1 MTAAQHRLLIEL
13 TGRISTRLATE
24 FEKRSG
30 PEGPNVGVTL
40 AERGKSGR
48 LEIPYA
54 LLQEAESD
62 LMARD
67 ALRVR
72 IKAARDRMLFRPPP
86 ARPRT
91 DIAPLGDPAVWNRGN
106 FGRGGAAAADGER
119 MIHVMLPVQ
128 YLREKGA
135 RLAEPEKR
143 LAFAVLQTV
152 MYDCGTVAKKA
163 NGRARGQNRQ
173 AYAQAMAYVA
183 SRDRSWPYSFE
194 NLCETIG
201 VDADLLRRQLAQGQ
215 VSSA

>member
-1 MTAAQHRLLIEL
+1 MGCGCGSKRRA
-13 TGRISTRLATE
+13 TGCSFA
-24 FEKRSG
+24 
-30 PEGPNVGVTL
+30 
-40 AERGKSGR
+40 
-48 LEIPYA
+48 
-54 LLQEAESD
+54 
-62 LMARD
+62 
-67 ALRVR
+67 
-72 IKAARDRMLFRPPP
+72 RPPHGR
-86 ARPRT
+86 ARTSRRWAIRPCGT
-91 DIAPLGDPAVWNRGN
+91 AGTSG
-106 FGRGGAAAADGER
+106 GGGAAAADGER

-163 NGRARGQNRQ
+163 NGRARGHNRQ

-183 SRDRSWPYSFE
+183 SRDRSWSYSFE

>member
-1 MTAAQHRLLIEL
+1 MRCACGSKRRATGCAFARLPH
-13 TGRISTRLATE
+13 G
-24 FEKRSG
+24 
-30 PEGPNVGVTL
+30 
-40 AERGKSGR
+40 
-48 LEIPYA
+48 
-54 LLQEAESD
+54 
-62 LMARD
+62 
-67 ALRVR
+67 RVR
-72 IKAARDRMLFRPPP
+72 ISRHWAIRLCGTVEPS
-86 ARPRT
+86 
-91 DIAPLGDPAVWNRGN
+91 
-106 FGRGGAAAADGER
+106 GGTAAAADGER

-128 YLREKGA
+128 YLREKAA

-163 NGRARGQNRQ
+163 NGRAGGQNRQ

-201 VDADLLRRQLAQGQ
+201 VDANSLRRRLAQGQ